1 MTDTETKAG
10 TYFEGQMLL
19 AMPAMTDPRFERAVI
34 YMCAHNDE
42 GAMGLVI
49 NKTLDS
55 IDFRELLGQ
64 LDIPAAD
71 SARDVTVHFGGP
83 VENQR
88 GFVLHSGE
96 YRHSETL
103 MVTDQ
108 VGLTA
113 TLDILRAL
121 AQGES
126 PERSILALGYA
137 GWGAGQLDAE
147 IHDNAWLSV
156 PYDENLMFEVSDDDK
171 WERAFNSIGVDL
183 SVLSGTSG
191 RA

>member
-1 MTDTETKAG
+1 MNNTDPTTG

-42 GAMGLVI
+42 GAMGLLV

-64 LDIPAAD
+64 LDIPAGD
-71 SARDVTVHFGGP
+71 SVRDMTVHFGGP

-96 YRHSETL
+96 YRHDETL
-103 MVTDQ
+103 MITNQ

-113 TLDILRAL
+113 TLNILRAL
-121 AQGES
+121 ARGDG
-126 PERSILALGYA
+126 PEKSILALGYA
-137 GWGAGQLDAE
+137 GWGPGQLE
-147 IHDNAWLSV
+147 SEFHDNAWLSV
-156 PYDENLMFEVSDDDK
+156 PYDDALMFEVEAADK

-183 SVLSGTSG
+183 SVLSVSAG

>member
-1 MTDTETKAG
+1 MNDTDPTTG

-42 GAMGLVI
+42 GAMGLVV

-64 LDIPAAD
+64 LDIPAGD
-71 SARDVTVHFGGP
+71 SVRDMTVHFGGP

-96 YRHSETL
+96 YRHDETL
-103 MVTDQ
+103 MITDQ

-121 AQGES
+121 ARGDG
-126 PERSILALGYA
+126 PEKSILALGYA
-137 GWGAGQLDAE
+137 GWGPGQLE
-147 IHDNAWLSV
+147 SEFHDNAWLSV
-156 PYDENLMFEVSDDDK
+156 PYDDALMFEVDAADK

-183 SVLSGTSG
+183 SVLSDRAG

>member
-1 MTDTETKAG
+1 MNDTDPTTG

-42 GAMGLVI
+42 GAMGLVV

-64 LDIPAAD
+64 LDIPAGD
-71 SARDVTVHFGGP
+71 SVRDMTVHFGGP

-96 YRHSETL
+96 YRHDETL
-103 MVTDQ
+103 MITDQ

-121 AQGES
+121 ARGDG
-126 PERSILALGYA
+126 PEKSILALGYA
-137 GWGAGQLDAE
+137 GWGPGQLE
-147 IHDNAWLSV
+147 SEFHDNAWLSV
-156 PYDENLMFEVSDDDK
+156 PYDDALMFAVDAADK

-183 SVLSGTSG
+183 SVLSGSAG

>member
-1 MTDTETKAG
+1 MNDADPTTG
-10 TYFEGQMLL
+10 TYFEGQMLR
-19 AMPAMTDPRFERAVI
+19 AMPAMTDPRFERAVL

-42 GAMGLVI
+42 GAMGLVV

-64 LDIPAAD
+64 LDIPAGD
-71 SARDVTVHFGGP
+71 SVRDMTVHFGGP

-96 YRHSETL
+96 YRHDETL
-103 MVTDQ
+103 MITDQ

-113 TLDILRAL
+113 NLDILRAL
-121 AQGES
+121 ARGDG
-126 PERSILALGYA
+126 PEKSILALGYA
-137 GWGAGQLDAE
+137 GWGPGQLE
-147 IHDNAWLSV
+147 SEFHDNAWLSV
-156 PYDENLMFEVSDDDK
+156 PYDDALMFEVDAADK

-183 SVLSGTSG
+183 SVLSGSAG

>member
-1 MTDTETKAG
+1 MNDTDPTTG

-42 GAMGLVI
+42 GAMGLVV

-64 LDIPAAD
+64 LDIPAGD
-71 SARDVTVHFGGP
+71 SVRDMTVHFGGP

-96 YRHSETL
+96 YRHDETL
-103 MVTDQ
+103 MITDQ
-108 VGLTA
+108 VGLTV

-121 AQGES
+121 ARGDG
-126 PERSILALGYA
+126 PEKSILALGYA
-137 GWGAGQLDAE
+137 GWGPGQLE
-147 IHDNAWLSV
+147 SEFHDNAWLSV
-156 PYDENLMFEVSDDDK
+156 PYDDALMFEVEAADK

-183 SVLSGTSG
+183 SVLSGSAG

>member
-1 MTDTETKAG
+1 MNDTDPTTG

-34 YMCAHNDE
+34 YMCAHKDE
-42 GAMGLVI
+42 GAMGLVV

-64 LDIPAAD
+64 LDIPAGD
-71 SARDVTVHFGGP
+71 SVRDMTVHFGGP

-96 YRHSETL
+96 YRHDETL
-103 MVTDQ
+103 MITDQ

-121 AQGES
+121 ARGDG
-126 PERSILALGYA
+126 PEKSILALGYA
-137 GWGAGQLDAE
+137 GWGPGQLE
-147 IHDNAWLSV
+147 SEFHDNAWLSV
-156 PYDENLMFEVSDDDK
+156 PYDDALMFEVDAADK

-183 SVLSGTSG
+183 SVLSGSAG

>member
-1 MTDTETKAG
+1 MTDTESATG

-34 YMCAHNDE
+34 YMCAHSDE

-49 NKTLDS
+49 NKALDS

-64 LDIPAAD
+64 LDIPAAE

-96 YRHSETL
+96 YRHAETL
-103 MVTDQ
+103 MVTEH

-113 TLDILRAL
+113 TLDVLRAL
-121 AQGES
+121 AQGGG

-137 GWGAGQLDAE
+137 GWGAGQLESE
-147 IHDNAWLSV
+147 IQENAWLSV
-156 PYDENLMFEVSDDDK
+156 PYDEGLMFEVSDNDK

>member
-1 MTDTETKAG
+1 MNDTDPTTG

-42 GAMGLVI
+42 GAMGLVV

-64 LDIPAAD
+64 LDIPAGD
-71 SARDVTVHFGGP
+71 SVRDMTVHFGGP

-96 YRHSETL
+96 YRHDETL
-103 MVTDQ
+103 MISDQ

-121 AQGES
+121 ARGDG
-126 PERSILALGYA
+126 PEKSILALGYA
-137 GWGAGQLDAE
+137 GWGPGQLE
-147 IHDNAWLSV
+147 SEFHDNAWLSV
-156 PYDENLMFEVSDDDK
+156 PYDDALMFEVDAADK

-183 SVLSGTSG
+183 SVLSGRAG

>member
-1 MTDTETKAG
+1 MTDTESATG

-49 NKTLDS
+49 NKSLDS

-64 LDIPAAD
+64 LDIPAAE

-96 YRHSETL
+96 YRHAETL
-103 MVTDQ
+103 MVTEH

-121 AQGES
+121 ARGDG

-137 GWGAGQLDAE
+137 GWGAGQLESE

-156 PYDENLMFEVSDDDK
+156 PYDEGLMFEVGDDDK

>member
-1 MTDTETKAG
+1 MTDTETAPG

-71 SARDVTVHFGGP
+71 SARDIAVHFGGP

-88 GFVLHSGE
+88 GFVLHSGD
-96 YRHSETL
+96 YRHAETL
-103 MVTDQ
+103 MVTKD

-121 AQGES
+121 ARGEG

-147 IHDNAWLSV
+147 IQDNAWLSV
-156 PYDENLMFEVSDDDK
+156 PYDEDLMFEVNDGDK

-183 SVLSGTSG
+183 SVLSGTAG

>member
-1 MTDTETKAG
+1 MNDTDPTTG

-42 GAMGLVI
+42 GAMGLVV

-64 LDIPAAD
+64 LDIPAGD
-71 SARDVTVHFGGP
+71 SVRDMTVHFGGP

-96 YRHSETL
+96 YRHDETL
-103 MVTDQ
+103 MITDQ
-108 VGLTA
+108 VGLTV

-121 AQGES
+121 ARGDG
-126 PERSILALGYA
+126 PEKSILALGYA
-137 GWGAGQLDAE
+137 GWGPGQLE
-147 IHDNAWLSV
+147 SEFHDNAWLSV
-156 PYDENLMFEVSDDDK
+156 PYDDALMFEVDAADK

-183 SVLSGTSG
+183 SVLSGRAG

>member
-1 MTDTETKAG
+1 MNDTDPTTG

-42 GAMGLVI
+42 GAMGLVV

-64 LDIPAAD
+64 LDIPAGD
-71 SARDVTVHFGGP
+71 SVRDMTVHFGGP

-96 YRHSETL
+96 YRHDETL
-103 MVTDQ
+103 MITDQ

-121 AQGES
+121 ARGDG
-126 PERSILALGYA
+126 PEKSILALGYA
-137 GWGAGQLDAE
+137 GWGPGQLE
-147 IHDNAWLSV
+147 SEFHDNAWLSV
-156 PYDENLMFEVSDDDK
+156 PYDDALMFEVEAADK

-183 SVLSGTSG
+183 SVLSGSAG

>member
-1 MTDTETKAG
+1 MNDTDPTTG

-42 GAMGLVI
+42 GAMGLVV

-64 LDIPAAD
+64 LDIPAGD
-71 SARDVTVHFGGP
+71 SVRDMTVHFGGP

-96 YRHSETL
+96 YRHDETL
-103 MVTDQ
+103 MISDQ

-121 AQGES
+121 ARGDG
-126 PERSILALGYA
+126 PEKSILALGYA
-137 GWGAGQLDAE
+137 GWGPGQLE
-147 IHDNAWLSV
+147 SEFHDNAWLAV
-156 PYDENLMFEVSDDDK
+156 PYDDALMFEVEAADK

-183 SVLSGTSG
+183 SILSGSAG

>member
-1 MTDTETKAG
+1 MNDADPTTG

-42 GAMGLVI
+42 GAMGLVV

-64 LDIPAAD
+64 LDIPAGD
-71 SARDVTVHFGGP
+71 SVRDMTVHFGGP

-96 YRHSETL
+96 YRHDETL
-103 MVTDQ
+103 MITDQ

-121 AQGES
+121 ARGDG
-126 PERSILALGYA
+126 PEKSILALGYA
-137 GWGAGQLDAE
+137 GWGPGQLE
-147 IHDNAWLSV
+147 SEFHDNAWLSV
-156 PYDENLMFEVSDDDK
+156 PYDDALMFEVDAADK

-183 SVLSGTSG
+183 SVLSGRAG

>member
-1 MTDTETKAG
+1 MTDSETTASA
-10 TYFEGQMLL
+10 YLEGQILL

-64 LDIPAAD
+64 LEIPATD
-71 SARDVTVHFGGP
+71 SARDIPVHFGGP

-88 GFVLHSGE
+88 GFVLHSSE
-96 YRHSETL
+96 YRHAETL
-103 MVTDQ
+103 MVTDN

-121 AQGES
+121 AQGDG

-156 PYDENLMFEVSDDDK
+156 PYDKDLMFTVSDGDK

>member
-121 AQGES
+121 AQGEG

-137 GWGAGQLDAE
+137 GWGAGQLDSE
-147 IHDNAWLSV
+147 IQDNAWLSV
-156 PYDENLMFEVSDDDK
+156 PYDEGLMFEVSDGDK

-183 SVLSGTSG
+183 SVLSDTAG

>member
-1 MTDTETKAG
+1 MTDSETTADA
-10 TYFEGQMLL
+10 YLEGQILL

-34 YMCAHNDE
+34 YMCAHNDD

-64 LDIPAAD
+64 LEIPAAD
-71 SARDVTVHFGGP
+71 AARDIPVHFGGP

-96 YRHSETL
+96 YRHAETL
-103 MVTDQ
+103 MVTKD

-121 AQGES
+121 AQGEG

-156 PYDENLMFEVSDDDK
+156 PYDEDLMFAVSDGEK